1 MLKPHQFTPLLF
13 TCLLASMPFAQHLHV
28 HSGIGQDSLAFADID
43 SLVFR
48 DIVADD
54 ATLLAYTKTGN
65 KNWKTKGV
73 DSLKV
78 KPAPTRPD
86 TGRPNLGLAWMF
98 LGDSQ
103 TGGRASGEVISHV
116 TAFKAIWD
124 KTYPSQ
130 NVPSPHADG
139 VSGRFLSQTAA
150 YYAEQSER
158 TNRTWVHFQESGN
171 QNGSGQATAAEF
183 GTTFEAFV
191 RQIRTQSPN
200 AIISTETAF
209 SFGRESDDNRNW
221 DAYNTVLKQ
230 KVAALAADG
239 IKVYVAE
246 VDRNVKALD
255 AAVGARN
262 VWFQSDEGNAYHY
275 KGLGNLLVALS
286 IYDAMG
292 YDVNALDLSGIT
304 SVTADHKAKCLE
316 IVNRF

>member
-1 MLKPHQFTPLLF
+1 MFKPLF
-13 TCLLASMPFAQHLHV
+13 LSIGLTAAMAMAQHLHV
-28 HSGIGQDSLAFADID
+28 HSGNTRDSLALADID
-43 SLVFR
+43 SIVFR
-48 DIVADD
+48 EIAADD
-54 ATLLAYTKTGN
+54 ATMLAYTKTGN

-73 DSLKV
+73 DSIKV
-78 KPAPTRPD
+78 TPAPPRPD

-103 TGGRASGEVISHV
+103 TGGRAAGEVASHA

-124 KTYPSQ
+124 KSFPSQ
-130 NVPSPHADG
+130 ASAAAHING
-139 VSGRFLSQTAA
+139 VSGRYLAQTND
-150 YYAEQSER
+150 YYSGRSDR
-158 TNRTWVHFQESGN
+158 TSRTWVHFQESG
-171 QNGSGQATAAEF
+171 GQDGTGQRTAAEF

-191 RQIRTQSPN
+191 REIKSQTPN

-209 SFGRESDDNRNW
+209 NFGRESEANRNW
-221 DAYNTVLKQ
+221 DTYNTVLRQ
-230 KVAALAADG
+230 KVTALAADG

-262 VWFQSDEGNAYHY
+262 VWFQSDESNAYHY

-292 YDVNALDLSGIT
+292 FDVNALDLSGIT
-304 SVTADHKAKCLE
+304 SVTADQKAKCLE
-316 IVNRF
+316 IIGQF